1 MFLIECPWCGNRDQT
16 EFSCHGEAHIVRPE
30 NPAELSDEAWGDYLF
45 FRKNPMGVH
54 HERWVHIH
62 GCRRWFVVIRDT
74 RNERIYA
81 TCKPGDPIPDA
92 LGNAEE
98 QTS

>member
-54 HERWVHIH
+54 HERWVHSH

-98 QTS
+98 QTP